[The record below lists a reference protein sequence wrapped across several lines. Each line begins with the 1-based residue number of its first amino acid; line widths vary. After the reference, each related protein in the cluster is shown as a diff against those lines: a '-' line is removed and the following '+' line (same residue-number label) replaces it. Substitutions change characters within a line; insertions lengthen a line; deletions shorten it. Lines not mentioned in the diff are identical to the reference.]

1 MKKKSKL
8 LDCFRSASC
17 KLNAWMED
25 NTEKLAMLTLATAA
39 AFGIAGE
46 VKTCKNGEFT
56 PLFAKEPTA
65 EQTVETDENTTDTNE
80 NAVEL
85 VK

>member
-17 KLNAWMED
+17 KISAWAED

-39 AFGIAGE
+39 AFGIATG
-46 VKTCKNGEFT
+46 VKACKTGKFT
-56 PLFAKEPTA
+56 PLFAKEPTT
-65 EQTVETDENTTDTNE
+65 EQTVDANEKTTDANE